1 MKTLK
6 IDHHIKADVLIIGG
20 GFSGLW
26 AAISAREH
34 VENVVLVDKGPAD
47 WGGLGTSSG
56 GDFQCV
62 QDTTVEAALDDVVYY
77 HDGLCDQELVENILT
92 QSYQRFEHYERLGVR
107 FERDIYHHRF

>member
-1 MKTLK
+1 MKHLN

-26 AAISAREH
+26 AAVSAREH
-34 VENVVLVDKGPAD
+34 VSDVVLVDKGPAD
-47 WGGLGTSSG
+47 WGGLGTASG

-77 HDGLCDQELVENILT
+77 YDGLCDQPLVKRILE
-92 QSYQRFEHYERLGVR
+92 QSYER
-107 FERDIYHHRF
+107 